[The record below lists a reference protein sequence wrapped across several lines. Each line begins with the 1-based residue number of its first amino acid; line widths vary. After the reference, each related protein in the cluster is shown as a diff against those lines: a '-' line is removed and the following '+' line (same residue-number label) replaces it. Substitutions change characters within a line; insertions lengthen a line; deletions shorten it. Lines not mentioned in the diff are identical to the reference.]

1 MKKSKHREHGE
12 IKKNVGITL
21 TETALSGLDTL
32 AATAN
37 VSRSHLIEMIGRGE
51 LPVAM
56 LSPQS
61 LGES

>member
-1 MKKSKHREHGE
+1 MKKSKHRENGE
-12 IKKNVGITL
+12 IKRNISVGV
-21 TETALSGLDTL
+21 TETAIAGLD
-32 AATAN
+32 AMAEMAN

>member
-1 MKKSKHREHGE
+1 MKKSKHRENGE
-12 IKKNVGITL
+12 IKKNISIGV
-21 TETALSGLDTL
+21 TETALSGLDAL
-32 AATAN
+32 AENAN

-51 LPVAM
+51 IPVQL